1 MQYSV
6 LLDSQASETIK
17 RSELQLYD
25 RAPFFLCSK
34 KESL

>member
-6 LLDSQASETIK
+6 LLNSQASETI

-25 RAPFFLCSK
+25 RAPFPLCSK
-34 KESL
+34 KDLL